1 MSTKKQIKRIVCT
14 GGPCAGK
21 STFMSRAEEIFQER
35 GYKVMIVHETATE
48 LITGGI
54 SPAPD
59 NMGMY
64 EFQKYAIGLQLKKE
78 ELYDKAADQIHANNV
93 IIFYDRGIL
102 DDKGYVSP
110 DEFTELLSQFNV
122 TEEKARD
129 KYDLVMHMVTAAKGA
144 EEAYTLSNNA
154 ARYEGIEEAKLLDDT
169 ILKSWEGHSN
179 RIIIEN
185 DCDFETKIRKAI
197 QAVFTYLGEERPAEI
212 FKKYLIQVDENL
224 ISHLNSINAFQTHII
239 QHYLKS
245 QSGTERRIRKR
256 ERNGNTICYYSE
268 AAMLSPSTR
277 IKKDRIISNG
287 QYGDYSLEIDPNL
300 HVIDKVRYS
309 FYYNS
314 LFFKLDIFSFDP
326 TKALLGIQV
335 PDQDEEI
342 QLPDFIEV
350 IKDVSDIMNY
360 KNYYLAKTQKF

>member
-35 GYKVMIVHETATE
+35 GYRVMIVHETATE

-59 NMGMY
+59 NMGMF

-78 ELYDKAADQIHANNV
+78 ELYDQAAKQIGANNV
-93 IIFYDRGIL
+93 LIFYDRGIL
-102 DDKGYVSP
+102 DDKGYVSEK
-110 DEFTELLSQFNV
+110 EFTELLSQFHIS
-122 TEEKARD
+122 EEEARN
-129 KYDLVMHMVTAAKGA
+129 KYDMVIHMTTAAKGA

-154 ARYEGIEEAKLLDDT
+154 ARYEGIDEARRVDDM
-169 ILKSWEGHSN
+169 ILASWKDHSN

-185 DCDFETKIRKAI
+185 DCDFETKIQKSI
-197 QAVFTYLGEERPAEI
+197 QAIFTYLKEEKPTEV
-212 FKKYLIQVDENL
+212 FKKYLIHVDQDL
-224 ISHLNSINAFQTHII
+224 IAHLNSINAFKTHIT

-268 AAMLSPSTR
+268 ATMLTPSTR

-287 QYGDYSLEIDPNL
+287 QFNDYRLEIDPTL
-300 HVIDKVRYS
+300 HVIEKDRYS
-309 FYYNS
+309 FYYKG
-314 LFFKLDIFSFDP
+314 LFFKLDIFSFDS

-335 PDQDEEI
+335 PSADEIIE
-342 QLPDFIEV
+342 LPDFIEV
-350 IKDVSDIMNY
+350 IKDVSEILNY
-360 KNYYLAKTQKF
+360 KNYYLAKSQKF